1 MGGIVGAAVTPAPI
15 VPEGPFVPEGRGGP
29 QRIPRPDDW
38 RPGRSAPWADL
49 DDRGLPLE
57 RLVAA
62 VEGREPSGIRGR
74 PRGDER
80 SSGVLVVLYD
90 QPGDGAHVV
99 LTRRASHLASHT
111 HEVSFPGGRR
121 DPGDTDLW
129 ATAIREAAEEVDLD
143 PSLPRLVGCLDPV
156 VTVGSRSLIHPFVA
170 VLTSPPDLTANP
182 DEVEAV
188 LRVPVAELLR
198 DDVYR
203 EEEWTRHGDPWILTF
218 FELVGDTVW
227 GATSAML
234 RQLLVLGLGLDDPRN
249 YRDEDA

>member
-1 MGGIVGAAVTPAPI
+1 MTTAAPI
-15 VPEGPFVPEGRGGP
+15 LPEGRGGP

-49 DDRGLPLE
+49 DDRTLTVD

-80 SSGVLVVLYD
+80 SSGVLVALYD

-99 LTRRASHLASHT
+99 LTRRASHLVSHT
-111 HEVSFPGGRR
+111 HEVSFPGGRHDR
-121 DPGDTDLW
+121 GDADLW
-129 ATAIREAAEEVDLD
+129 ATAVRESAEEVDLD
-143 PSLPRLVGCLDPV
+143 PALPRLVGRLDPL

-170 VLTSPPDLTANP
+170 VLPGPPELTANP

-188 LRVPVAELLR
+188 LRVPLAELLL
-198 DDVYR
+198 DEAYR
-203 EEEWTRHGDPWILTF
+203 EEEWSRFGEPWILTF

-227 GATSAML
+227 GATAAML

-249 YRDEDA
+249 YRADDA